1 MTSEMPA
8 LLSEFQLWKSLDEV
22 VIFLLFYVDSIL
34 FYRNAGHV
42 GLLPMQ

>member
-8 LLSEFQLWKSLDEV
+8 LLSELQLWKSLDKV

-34 FYRNAGHV
+34 FYRNTDHV
-42 GLLPMQ
+42 GLLPM